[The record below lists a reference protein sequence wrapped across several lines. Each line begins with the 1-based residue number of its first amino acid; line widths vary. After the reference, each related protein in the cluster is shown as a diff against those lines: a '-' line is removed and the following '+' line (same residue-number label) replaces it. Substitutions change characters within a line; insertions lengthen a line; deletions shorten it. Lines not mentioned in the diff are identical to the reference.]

1 MRSLYLMG
9 GGEVEEGR
17 NFNFMKK
24 CILVNILYFNLNM
37 FFKILEWKRLDF
49 LGLEKVKFF

>member
-1 MRSLYLMG
+1 MG